1 MNLKKSYTYYIVYM
15 GLKPE
20 ATITTYGNE
29 ERTLDKEIDSM
40 DDIVAIQTKLNEE
53 YGFADCVIM
62 FYKLLRTSYNTVQN
76 NPSGM
81 ADMMSAMAGM
91 MGSGLPQTATEIPT
105 EAEVKDGKNVETEE
119 DNIINNV
126 EPLWTKAPST
136 LKDED
141 YKNFYRTLYPMS
153 DEPLFWIHLN
163 VDFPFGCQSLV
174 E

>member
-1 MNLKKSYTYYIVYM
+1 MNLKKSYTYYIVYI

-40 DDIVAIQTKLNEE
+40 DDITAIQTKLNEE

-76 NPSGM
+76 NPNGM

-91 MGSGLPQTATEIPT
+91 MGSGLPQTATENPA
-105 EAEVKDGKNVETEE
+105 EAEAKDEENVEE
-119 DNIINNV
+119 V
-126 EPLWTKAPST
+126 K
-136 LKDED
+136 
-141 YKNFYRTLYPMS
+141 
-153 DEPLFWIHLN
+153 
-163 VDFPFGCQSLV
+163 
-174 E
+174 

>member
-40 DDIVAIQTKLNEE
+40 DDITAIQTKLNEE

-91 MGSGLPQTATEIPT
+91 MGSGLPQTATENPA
-105 EAEVKDGKNVETEE
+105 EAEAKDEENVEKAKEE
-119 DNIINNV
+119 DTTSKI
-126 EPLWTKAPST
+126 
-136 LKDED
+136 
-141 YKNFYRTLYPMS
+141 
-153 DEPLFWIHLN
+153 
-163 VDFPFGCQSLV
+163 Q
-174 E
+174 

>member
-1 MNLKKSYTYYIVYM
+1 MNLKKSYTYYIVYI

-40 DDIVAIQTKLNEE
+40 DDITAIQTKLNEE

-76 NPSGM
+76 NPIGM

-91 MGSGLPQTATEIPT
+91 MSSELPQTATENPA
-105 EAEVKDGKNVETEE
+105 EAEVKDKENVEEAKE
-119 DNIINNV
+119 
-126 EPLWTKAPST
+126 
-136 LKDED
+136 KDTTSE
-141 YKNFYRTLYPMS
+141 
-153 DEPLFWIHLN
+153 I
-163 VDFPFGCQSLV
+163 Q
-174 E
+174 

>member
-1 MNLKKSYTYYIVYM
+1 MNLKKSYTYYIVYI

-40 DDIVAIQTKLNEE
+40 DDITAIQTKLNEE

-76 NPSGM
+76 NPIGM

-91 MGSGLPQTATEIPT
+91 MGSGLPQTATENPA
-105 EAEVKDGKNVETEE
+105 EAEVKDEKNVEEAKEE
-119 DNIINNV
+119 DTTSKI
-126 EPLWTKAPST
+126 
-136 LKDED
+136 
-141 YKNFYRTLYPMS
+141 
-153 DEPLFWIHLN
+153 
-163 VDFPFGCQSLV
+163 Q
-174 E
+174 

>member
-1 MNLKKSYTYYIVYM
+1 M

-40 DDIVAIQTKLNEE
+40 DDITAIQTKLNEE

-105 EAEVKDGKNVETEE
+105 DEAKDKENVEETKEE
-119 DNIINNV
+119 DTTSKI
-126 EPLWTKAPST
+126 
-136 LKDED
+136 
-141 YKNFYRTLYPMS
+141 
-153 DEPLFWIHLN
+153 
-163 VDFPFGCQSLV
+163 Q
-174 E
+174 

>member
-1 MNLKKSYTYYIVYM
+1 MNLKKSYTYYIVYI

-40 DDIVAIQTKLNEE
+40 DDITAIQTKLNEE

-76 NPSGM
+76 NPIGM

-91 MGSGLPQTATEIPT
+91 MGSGLPQTATENPA
-105 EAEVKDGKNVETEE
+105 EAEEKDEKNVEEAKEE
-119 DNIINNV
+119 DTTSKIQLLSIQ
-126 EPLWTKAPST
+126 W
-136 LKDED
+136 
-141 YKNFYRTLYPMS
+141 
-153 DEPLFWIHLN
+153 
-163 VDFPFGCQSLV
+163 
-174 E
+174 

>member
-76 NPSGM
+76 NPNGM
-81 ADMMSAMAGM
+81 ADMMGAMAGV
-91 MGSGLPQTATEIPT
+91 MGGEFPQTATEIPV
-105 EAEVKDGKNVETEE
+105 ESEVKDEENVEE
-119 DNIINNV
+119 V
-126 EPLWTKAPST
+126 K
-136 LKDED
+136 
-141 YKNFYRTLYPMS
+141 
-153 DEPLFWIHLN
+153 
-163 VDFPFGCQSLV
+163 
-174 E
+174 

>member
-76 NPSGM
+76 NPNGM

-91 MGSGLPQTATEIPT
+91 MDSGLPENATEVSA
-105 EAEVKDGKNVETEE
+105 EAEVKDEKNVEETKEE
-119 DNIINNV
+119 D
-126 EPLWTKAPST
+126 KAS
-136 LKDED
+136 E
-141 YKNFYRTLYPMS
+141 
-153 DEPLFWIHLN
+153 I
-163 VDFPFGCQSLV
+163 Q
-174 E
+174 

>member
-29 ERTLDKEIDSM
+29 ERTFDKEIDSM

-62 FYKLLRTSYNTVQN
+62 SYKLLRTSYNSVQN
-76 NPSGM
+76 NPIGI

-91 MGSGLPQTATEIPT
+91 MGSGLPQTATEISA
-105 EAEVKDGKNVETEE
+105 EAEVKDGKNVEEAKE
-119 DNIINNV
+119 
-126 EPLWTKAPST
+126 
-136 LKDED
+136 KDTTS
-141 YKNFYRTLYPMS
+141 K
-153 DEPLFWIHLN
+153 I
-163 VDFPFGCQSLV
+163 Q
-174 E
+174 

>member
-40 DDIVAIQTKLNEE
+40 DDITAIQTKLNEE

-76 NPSGM
+76 NHSGM

-91 MGSGLPQTATEIPT
+91 MGNGLPQTATENPA
-105 EAEVKDGKNVETEE
+105 EAEVKDEKNVEETKEE
-119 DNIINNV
+119 NTTSKI
-126 EPLWTKAPST
+126 
-136 LKDED
+136 
-141 YKNFYRTLYPMS
+141 
-153 DEPLFWIHLN
+153 
-163 VDFPFGCQSLV
+163 Q
-174 E
+174 

>member
-40 DDIVAIQTKLNEE
+40 DDITAIQTKLNEE

-76 NPSGM
+76 NPIGM

-91 MGSGLPQTATEIPT
+91 MGSGLPQTATENLA
-105 EAEVKDGKNVETEE
+105 EAEIKDEKNVEETKEE
-119 DNIINNV
+119 NTTSKI
-126 EPLWTKAPST
+126 
-136 LKDED
+136 
-141 YKNFYRTLYPMS
+141 
-153 DEPLFWIHLN
+153 
-163 VDFPFGCQSLV
+163 Q
-174 E
+174 

>member
-81 ADMMSAMAGM
+81 ADMMS
-91 MGSGLPQTATEIPT
+91 SGLPQTATKVSAEV
-105 EAEVKDGKNVETEE
+105 EVKDEKNVEEAKEE
-119 DNIINNV
+119 DTTSKI
-126 EPLWTKAPST
+126 
-136 LKDED
+136 
-141 YKNFYRTLYPMS
+141 
-153 DEPLFWIHLN
+153 
-163 VDFPFGCQSLV
+163 Q
-174 E
+174 

>member
-81 ADMMSAMAGM
+81 ADMMNTMAGM
-91 MGSGLPQTATEIPT
+91 MGSGLPQTATEIPV
-105 EAEVKDGKNVETEE
+105 EAETKEEENIEEVK
-119 DNIINNV
+119 
-126 EPLWTKAPST
+126 
-136 LKDED
+136 
-141 YKNFYRTLYPMS
+141 
-153 DEPLFWIHLN
+153 
-163 VDFPFGCQSLV
+163 
-174 E
+174 

>member
-76 NPSGM
+76 NPNGM
-81 ADMMSAMAGM
+81 ANMMSAMAGM
-91 MGSGLPQTATEIPT
+91 MGNGLPQTTTEVS
-105 EAEVKDGKNVETEE
+105 ADEVKDEENVEETKEE
-119 DNIINNV
+119 D
-126 EPLWTKAPST
+126 KAS
-136 LKDED
+136 E
-141 YKNFYRTLYPMS
+141 
-153 DEPLFWIHLN
+153 I
-163 VDFPFGCQSLV
+163 Q
-174 E
+174 

>member
-1 MNLKKSYTYYIVYM
+1 M

-40 DDIVAIQTKLNEE
+40 DDITAIQTKLNEE

-76 NPSGM
+76 NPNGM

-91 MGSGLPQTATEIPT
+91 MGSGLPQTATENPA
-105 EAEVKDGKNVETEE
+105 EAEVKDEKNVEEAKEE
-119 DNIINNV
+119 DTTSKI
-126 EPLWTKAPST
+126 
-136 LKDED
+136 
-141 YKNFYRTLYPMS
+141 
-153 DEPLFWIHLN
+153 
-163 VDFPFGCQSLV
+163 Q
-174 E
+174 

>member
-40 DDIVAIQTKLNEE
+40 DDIAAIQTKLNKE

-81 ADMMSAMAGM
+81 ADMMSTMAGL
-91 MGSGLPQTATEIPT
+91 MGSGLPQTATEISA
-105 EAEVKDGKNVETEE
+105 EAEVKDEKNVEETKEE
-119 DNIINNV
+119 D
-126 EPLWTKAPST
+126 KAS
-136 LKDED
+136 E
-141 YKNFYRTLYPMS
+141 
-153 DEPLFWIHLN
+153 I
-163 VDFPFGCQSLV
+163 Q
-174 E
+174 

>member
-40 DDIVAIQTKLNEE
+40 DDIVAIQTKLNKE

-81 ADMMSAMAGM
+81 ADMMGAMAGM
-91 MGSGLPQTATEIPT
+91 LGDGLPQTATEISA
-105 EAEVKDGKNVETEE
+105 EAEVKDEKNVEETKEE
-119 DNIINNV
+119 D
-126 EPLWTKAPST
+126 KAS
-136 LKDED
+136 E
-141 YKNFYRTLYPMS
+141 
-153 DEPLFWIHLN
+153 I
-163 VDFPFGCQSLV
+163 Q
-174 E
+174 

>member
-1 MNLKKSYTYYIVYM
+1 MNLKKSYTYYIVYI

-40 DDIVAIQTKLNEE
+40 DDITAIQTKLNKE

-62 FYKLLRTSYNTVQN
+62 FYKLLRTSYTTVQN

-81 ADMMSAMAGM
+81 ADMMSTMAGM
-91 MGSGLPQTATEIPT
+91 MGGGLPQTITEVT
-105 EAEVKDGKNVETEE
+105 NESEA
-119 DNIINNV
+119 
-126 EPLWTKAPST
+126 
-136 LKDED
+136 KDE
-141 YKNFYRTLYPMS
+141 
-153 DEPLFWIHLN
+153 EN
-163 VDFPFGCQSLV
+163 VTETKDK